1 MPSDSIRVL
10 LVEDN
15 VPYAV
20 LLRDHLAHATERFEV
35 THVERMAEA
44 VQRLRNGDFDAV
56 LLDLSLPDSRGLATL
71 EQATT
76 LRSRLPII
84 VLTGL
89 NDEAVATEA
98 VRKGAQ
104 DFLLKDQRLDGPM
117 LVRTIRYAI
126 ERKHL
131 ESDLIALNDTLERR
145 VAERTEEA
153 HRLSMRLRALAA
165 ELGQV
170 EQRERRRL
178 AQVLHDHVQQLI
190 VAAQMR
196 LGILE
201 KQRLGDGGLATLKE
215 INDTLREAAEA
226 TRSLTVE
233 LSPPVLHDA
242 GLAAALAWLAR
253 RMQEK
258 NQFTVELVTDSNAE
272 PANEDVR
279 LFLFEAVRELLFNA
293 VKHSKVGR
301 ARVSMSRGR
310 HGVTQIIVEDD
321 GVGFDAGEKLGSPTA
336 AGFGLF
342 SIQQRL
348 AHLGGRVAF
357 SSSPGKG
364 TRVTVQVPSG
374 LSEIKPEAAS
384 QTARE
389 PAAAPDAPE
398 EPGNEPKPIR
408 ILLADDHK
416 IVRQGLVGILQIEPD
431 IEVVG
436 EAEDG
441 EEAVE
446 LARRL
451 RPDVV
456 IMDVTMPRMTG
467 IEATKLISR
476 ELPKTRVIGLS
487 MHAESDMAQAMR
499 AAGASAYLT
508 KGGPVGGFA
517 RGHPVPAGL
526 TTSPVSRRC
535 AFD

>member
-1 MPSDSIRVL
+1 MQSDPIRLL

-15 VPYAV
+15 VPYA
-20 LLRDHLAHATERFEV
+20 LLLQDHLAHAGERFDV

-44 VQRLRNGDFDAV
+44 VRRLQNGDFDAV
-56 LLDLSLPDSRGLATL
+56 LLDLSLPDSRGLATV
-71 EQATT
+71 EQATA
-76 LRSRLPII
+76 LGPRLPII

-104 DFLLKDQRLDGPM
+104 DFLLKDQRLDGPT

-131 ESDLIALNDTLERR
+131 ETDLMALNDTLERR

-153 HRLSMRLRALAA
+153 RRLSTRLRALAA

-201 KQRLGDGGLATLKE
+201 KQGLSDGGLATLKD
-215 INDTLREAAEA
+215 ISDTLREAAEA

-258 NQFTVELVTDSNAE
+258 NQFTVELLTESDAE
-272 PANEDVR
+272 PVNEDVR

-293 VKHSKVGR
+293 IKHSKVAE
-301 ARVSMSRGR
+301 ARVSMNRDRNGR
-310 HGVTQIIVEDD
+310 TQIVVEDA
-321 GVGFDAGEKLGSPTA
+321 GVGFDAAEKIGSPIA

-348 AHLGGRVAF
+348 AHLGGRVTF

-364 TRVTVQVPSG
+364 TRVTLQVPRG
-374 LSEIKPEAAS
+374 RSEIKPEAAAQGTKGS
-384 QTARE
+384 AV
-389 PAAAPDAPE
+389 APDLPE
-398 EPGNEPKPIR
+398 ESGAEPRPIR
-408 ILLADDHK
+408 VLVADDHK

-436 EAEDG
+436 EAADG
-441 EEAVE
+441 DEAVE
-446 LARRL
+446 LARKL

-456 IMDVTMPRMTG
+456 IMDVTMPRMNG

-476 ELPKTRVIGLS
+476 ELRKTRVIGLS
-487 MHAESDMAQAMR
+487 MHAEGDMAKAMR

-508 KGGPVGGFA
+508 KGGPSEDLIA
-517 RGHPVPAGL
+517 AIR
-526 TTSPVSRRC
+526 SRKG
-535 AFD
+535 

>member
-1 MPSDSIRVL
+1 MQSGPIRVL

-15 VPYAV
+15 IPYAQ
-20 LLRDHLAHATERFEV
+20 LLQDHLAHAHGRFDV
-35 THVERMAEA
+35 AHVESMAEA
-44 VQRLRNGDFDAV
+44 IRRLQHGDFDAV
-56 LLDLSLPDSRGLATL
+56 LLDLSLPDSRGLATV
-71 EQATT
+71 EQATK
-76 LRSRLPII
+76 LGARLPII

-89 NDEAVATEA
+89 NDEAMATEA

-104 DFLLKDQRLDGPM
+104 DFLLKDQRLDGPT
-117 LVRTIRYAI
+117 LARTIRYAI
-126 ERKHL
+126 ERKRL
-131 ESDLIALNDTLERR
+131 ETDLMALNDTLERR

-153 HRLSMRLRALAA
+153 RRLSMRLRALAA

-201 KQRLGDGGLATLKE
+201 KQRLTAAGLGTVKD
-215 INDTLREAAEA
+215 INDTLREAVEA

-242 GLAAALAWLAR
+242 GLTAALAWLAR

-258 NQFTVELVTDSNAE
+258 NHFTVELDANSEAE
-272 PANEDVR
+272 PTNEDVR

-293 VKHSKVGR
+293 VKHSRVTQ
-301 ARVSMSRGR
+301 ARVRMDCDRNGWTR
-310 HGVTQIIVEDD
+310 IVVEDD
-321 GVGFDAGEKLGSPTA
+321 GVGFDAGEKIGSLGA

-348 AHLGGRVAF
+348 AHLGGRVTF

-364 TRVTVQVPSG
+364 TRVTLQVPTG
-374 LSEIKPEAAS
+374 RSEAKPETA
-384 QTARE
+384 ARE
-389 PAAAPDAPE
+389 TKGAAALPELPE
-398 EPGNEPKPIR
+398 ESGAEPRTIR
-408 ILLADDHK
+408 VLAADDHK
-416 IVRQGLVGILQIEPD
+416 SVRQGLVGILQTEPD
-431 IEVVG
+431 SEVAG
-436 EAEDG
+436 EAADG
-441 EEAVE
+441 EEAVA
-446 LARRL
+446 LAREL

-456 IMDVTMPRMTG
+456 IMDVAMPRMTG
-467 IEATKLISR
+467 IEATKVIRR

-487 MHAESDMAQAMR
+487 MHAEGDMADAMR

-508 KGGPVGGFA
+508 KGGPSEDLIA
-517 RGHPVPAGL
+517 AIR
-526 TTSPVSRRC
+526 SRKN
-535 AFD
+535 

>member
-1 MPSDSIRVL
+1 MQAIPIRVL
-10 LVEDN
+10 LIEDN
-15 VPYAV
+15 VPYAQ
-20 LLRDHLAHATERFEV
+20 LLQDHLAHASESFAV
-35 THVERMAEA
+35 THVVRMAEA
-44 VQRLRNGDFDAV
+44 VQRLRDGNFDAV
-56 LLDLSLPDSRGLATL
+56 LLDLSLPDSRGQDTL
-71 EQATT
+71 EQAMT
-76 LRSRLPII
+76 LGSRLPII

-89 NDEAVATEA
+89 NDEALATEA

-104 DFLLKDQRLDGPM
+104 DFLLKDQRLDGPT

-131 ESDLIALNDTLERR
+131 ETDLVTLNDTLERR
-145 VAERTEEA
+145 VAERTEDA
-153 HRLSMRLRALAA
+153 HRLSTRLRALAA

-201 KQRLGDGGLATLKE
+201 KQRLSDAALATLKE
-215 INDTLREAAEA
+215 INDTLREAVEA

-253 RMQEK
+253 RMLKK
-258 NQFTVELVTDSNAE
+258 NQFTVELVIDSNAE

-293 VKHSKVGR
+293 VKH
-301 ARVSMSRGR
+301 ARVRQAKVSMSRGR
-310 HGVTQIIVEDD
+310 NGVTQIVVEDE
-321 GVGFDAGEKLGSPTA
+321 GIGFDAGEKIGSPAA

-374 LSEIKPEAAS
+374 RGERKPESGAEAAREAAS
-384 QTARE
+384 
-389 PAAAPDAPE
+389 APEAPE
-398 EPGNEPKPIR
+398 ETGVESKPIR
-408 ILLADDHK
+408 VLLADDHK
-416 IVRQGLVGILQIEPD
+416 IVRQGLVGLLEIEPD

-436 EAEDG
+436 QAADG

-446 LARRL
+446 LARKL

-476 ELPKTRVIGLS
+476 ELPKTRVVGLS

-499 AAGASAYLT
+499 AAGAAAYLS
-508 KGGPVGGFA
+508 KGGPSEDLLA
-517 RGHPVPAGL
+517 AIRCRAG
-526 TTSPVSRRC
+526 
-535 AFD
+535 